1 MLLSGDND
9 QQLVKS
15 IGKVAANWGGSF
27 TIKYVRSWRS
37 FLNGWKSGGKIVHL
51 TMYGE
56 DVRRIIG
63 EIRASNSDLA
73 IIVGSQKVP
82 RELYE
87 IADWNVSITNQPHSE
102 VSALAVFL
110 HMLTEGNELDLEFK
124 QAKLHVIPSRREKQ
138 VIAAVPRHPSS

>member
-1 MLLSGDND
+1 MVLSGDYD
-9 QQLVKS
+9 QQLIKS
-15 IGKVAANWGGSF
+15 IDKATANWGGRF
-27 TIKYVRSWRS
+27 AVKYVRSWRS
-37 FLNGWKSGGKIVHL
+37 FLSGWRSSGKTVHL

-56 DVRRIIG
+56 DVRKIIDDV
-63 EIRASNSDLA
+63 RACESDLL

-110 HMLTEGNELDLEFK
+110 HMLLREKEFDLEFERPRIR
-124 QAKLHVIPSRREKQ
+124 VIPSRREKR
-138 VIAAVPRHPSS
+138 VVSVTHHHPSS